1 MDGAQASYLYSAV
14 RATNSFFFVLT
25 HAQVGGRGGF
35 DLNFHVFSVEA
46 CGVSLG
52 GGATSA
58 DLGDSSN
65 DSNESFED

>member
-1 MDGAQASYLYSAV
+1 MALKRRTYTPLCVQQIHC
-14 RATNSFFFVLT
+14 FFVLT

>member
-1 MDGAQASYLYSAV
+1 MALKRRTYTLLCVQE
-14 RATNSFFFVLT
+14 FVFMGLNWHT
-25 HAQVGGRGGF
+25 QVGGRGG
-35 DLNFHVFSVEA
+35 LVEA

-52 GGATSA
+52 GGASSA